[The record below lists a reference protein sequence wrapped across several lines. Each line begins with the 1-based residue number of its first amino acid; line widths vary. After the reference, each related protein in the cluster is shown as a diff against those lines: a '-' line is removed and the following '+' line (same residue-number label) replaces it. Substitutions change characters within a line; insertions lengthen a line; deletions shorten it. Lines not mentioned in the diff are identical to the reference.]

1 MRLTF
6 LQPLNFPLLRRPRTL
21 LVCRRTRATRAS
33 ATGLGPDDRADVS
46 SDDFSPTELTLEQQ
60 LLMKTYV
67 EQVSRMSKA
76 ECDDLAQEVIR
87 QSMVKDNLLKTLGV
101 KMPDDWLMP
110 PDPKEFSERDLDG
123 EDKRI
128 GGTASD

>member
-1 MRLTF
+1 
-6 LQPLNFPLLRRPRTL
+6 
-21 LVCRRTRATRAS
+21 
-33 ATGLGPDDRADVS
+33 
-46 SDDFSPTELTLEQQ
+46 
-60 LLMKTYV
+60 MKTYV